1 MESRRRHSPE
11 GHVRLPDVTSWAVRD
26 GAVSLASPV
35 VVGILN
41 VTPDSFSDGD
51 CWIEPA
57 AAIDHGLRMVDEGAD
72 LVDVGA
78 ESTRP
83 GAQPVDAEDEWRRL
97 ESVVRGLAGS
107 GVTVSIDTTKL
118 EIARRALD
126 CGVAAINDVSGLRFS
141 PGIAPLCA
149 EYGAGLM
156 LMHMRGEP
164 RTMQADVAYADL
176 VGEVRVFLEA
186 QASLALSAG
195 CQRDQIVVDPGIG
208 FGKSAEGNLEL
219 LGRVGDLTQLG
230 YPVLVGP
237 SRKSFMGEVLG
248 LPLEQRTEATI
259 AACLS
264 AHQGGAG
271 LFRVHDVGPARRAL
285 DMAEAIRRTVL
296 GQTNAQPERRQDAG

>member
-1 MESRRRHSPE
+1 VESRRLHSPE
-11 GHVRLPDVTSWAVRD
+11 GGVRLPDVTSWSVRD
-26 GAVSLASPV
+26 ATVSLESPV

-51 CWIEPA
+51 LWIEPA
-57 AAIDHGLRMVDEGAD
+57 AAVDHALRMVDDGAD

-83 GAQPVDAEDEWRRL
+83 GAQPVDPEPEWGRL
-97 ESVVRGLAGS
+97 EPVVKGLAARGIRF
-107 GVTVSIDTTKL
+107 SIDTTKL
-118 EIARRALD
+118 EIASRALD
-126 CGVAAINDVSGLRFS
+126 SGAAAINDVSGLRFS
-141 PGIAPLCA
+141 PEIAPLCA
-149 EYGAGLM
+149 AHGAGLI

-176 VGEVRVFLEA
+176 VGEVRRFLEA

-195 CQRDQIVVDPGIG
+195 CAPDQIVIDPGIG

-219 LGRVGDLTQLG
+219 LGRVADLSQLG

-237 SRKSFMGEVLG
+237 SRKSFMGKVLG
-248 LPLEQRTEATI
+248 LPLEQRLEATI

-264 AHQGGAG
+264 AHQGGAK

-285 DMAEAIRRTVL
+285 DMAEAIRRTVHDR
-296 GQTNAQPERRQDAG
+296 TNAQPERRRDAG

>member
-1 MESRRRHSPE
+1 
-11 GHVRLPDVTSWAVRD
+11 
-26 GAVSLASPV
+26 V

-51 CWIEPA
+51 RWMEPA
-57 AAIDHGLRMVDEGAD
+57 AAVDHGLRMVDEGAD

-83 GAQPVDAEDEWRRL
+83 GAQPVDAEDEWHRL
-97 ESVVRGLAGS
+97 EPVVKGLAGS

-118 EIARRALD
+118 EIASRALD
-126 CGVAAINDVSGLRFS
+126 CGAAAINDISGLRFS
-141 PGIAPLCA
+141 PEIAPLCA
-149 EYGAGLM
+149 AHGAGLM

-176 VGEVRVFLEA
+176 VGEVRMFLEA
-186 QASLALSAG
+186 QAALALAAG
-195 CQRDQIVVDPGIG
+195 CRRDQIVIDPGIG

-219 LGRVGDLTQLG
+219 LGRVADLTQLG

-237 SRKSFMGEVLG
+237 SRKSFMGKVLG
-248 LPLEQRTEATI
+248 LPLDQRTDATI

-264 AHQGGAG
+264 AHQGGAS

-285 DMAEAIRRTVL
+285 DMAEAIRRTVQ
-296 GQTNAQPERRQDAG
+296 GRINDQPERRDEG